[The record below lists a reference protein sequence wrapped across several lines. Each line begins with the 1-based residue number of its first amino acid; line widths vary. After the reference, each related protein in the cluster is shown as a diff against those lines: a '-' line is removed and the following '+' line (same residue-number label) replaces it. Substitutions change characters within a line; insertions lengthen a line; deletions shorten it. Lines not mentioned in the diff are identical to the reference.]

1 MTQNVINHS
10 FDIYI
15 TLLTM
20 EGSVRN
26 SPVLRTILFWLGM
39 FAKTADLLRVLEE
52 VSKSDD
58 TLPLVMRRHVLEVGD
73 QT

>member
-1 MTQNVINHS
+1 
-10 FDIYI
+10 
-15 TLLTM
+15 M

-26 SPVLRTILFWLGM
+26 SPVLRIILFCLGM